1 MGEKKLMPKRRF
13 KGFKEV
19 WKKKRL
25 DNIADYHRGT
35 FPQPYGEGK
44 WYDETDGMPFVKVVD
59 VDKNLQLV
67 NNTKQKISKLAQPL
81 SVFVE
86 KGKVLVTLQGSIGR
100 VAITQYPSFVD
111 RTILIFE
118 SYKLDVNKDYFAYII
133 QLLFEQEK
141 LKAPGGTIKTITKE
155 ALSEFVIFLPNL
167 KEQQKIGQFFKHL
180 DEMITLEQRK
190 IDKTKALKFAYLAE
204 MFPAEG

>member
-44 WYDETDGMPFVKVVD
+44 WYDETDGMPFVQVVD

-81 SVFVE
+81 SVYVE

-100 VAITQYPSFVD
+100 VAITQYPAYVD
-111 RTILIFE
+111 RTLLIFNN
-118 SYKLDVNKDYFAYII
+118 YKYKVDIYYYAYII
-133 QLLFEQEK
+133 QLLFEIEK
-141 LKAPGGTIKTITKE
+141 QKAPGGTIKTITKE
-155 ALSEFVIFLPNL
+155 ALSEFIVKLPSYY
-167 KEQQKIGQFFKHL
+167 EQQKIGQFFKNIDDQIEMEEKKL
-180 DEMITLEQRK
+180 DKLQKM
-190 IDKTKALKFAYLAE
+190 
-204 MFPAEG
+204 